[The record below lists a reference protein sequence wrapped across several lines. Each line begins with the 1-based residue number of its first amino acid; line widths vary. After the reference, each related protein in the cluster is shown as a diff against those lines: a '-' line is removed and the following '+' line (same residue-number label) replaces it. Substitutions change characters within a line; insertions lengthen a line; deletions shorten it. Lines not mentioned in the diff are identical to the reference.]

1 MGNSRQGKRNECP
14 SALQQAF
21 AVVHNGIIENY
32 KEIKESLEMS
42 GVSFVSDT
50 DTEVVPK
57 LLELNYSGDV
67 LEAIKKHCAFWKA
80 LMRLE

>member
-1 MGNSRQGKRNECP
+1 
-14 SALQQAF
+14 
-21 AVVHNGIIENY
+21 
-32 KEIKESLEMS
+32 MS

-67 LEAIKKHCAFWKA
+67 LEAIKKNTAPFGRLLCAWNN
-80 LMRLE
+80 LHRR